1 LTLLLHDQLK
11 SALTR
16 PVLEDRLIVEPLLDD
31 EQVGAGTIDLRL
43 GTEFLEVRRWAETG
57 IDPLRLASE
66 EASNLAQA
74 VESVFVPLGEKFIL
88 HHGQFVLGASLEFIR
103 LPWDISGQVLGRSS
117 WGRLGLTVTTA
128 VVVQPG
134 FTGVLTLELSN
145 NGSVPVYLYPG
156 LRVAQ
161 LQLWAG
167 EKPRERP
174 ESERSMYA
182 VPLGPES
189 VRLAWKTDEV
199 ERITR
204 IGTRLS
210 GSP

>member
-31 EQVGAGTIDLRL
+31 EQVGAGTIDIRL

-57 IDPLRLASE
+57 IDPLTLASE
-66 EASNLAQA
+66 EASHLAQA
-74 VESVFVPLGEKFIL
+74 VEGVFVPLGEQFIL

-145 NGSVPVYLYPG
+145 NGSVPVHLYPG

-167 EKPRERP
+167 ETRSERP

-189 VRLAWKTDEV
+189 VRLAWKNDEV